1 MKKVTIFIS
10 ICLLTQMIYS
20 QNLIIEDTN
29 TLKKGIYKTFEEF
42 KNNSP
47 SIPLEFEI
55 LSGKI
60 LYGGLNIHN
69 DTLYNLKVDKDKAQE
84 IGLIWGFCDG
94 KYAYI
99 NMQPTM
105 KRSKTTGN
113 NIKVFKPYSQFDK
126 ILFLGRYCYFNTGQI
141 GSNSVYP
148 QHWVC
153 AIDFNTGKEIYLD
166 NSSLKELISKD
177 KQLLEEFK
185 NEKLFSDK
193 DLVYY
198 KYLSLYSQK
207 HKDEIVR

>member
-1 MKKVTIFIS
+1 MKKVAIFIS